1 MSKFVADRIYKM
13 QDENGNIVV
22 SFVVSGSN
30 KWAANMSVEELKKL
44 GKTKL
49 SIDVKKY
56 KSHRSI
62 EQNKMLWALCE
73 KLAIAI
79 SGVSYKSEVEDCYV
93 NLLEEANIEG
103 RFRVVLPEDRKQL
116 EEEYRVVKSVGKRMV
131 ENPKNNKK
139 TECEMFLCYKG
150 SSTFDTKQMTE
161 LIELALNRCADLG
174 VHDSEIQQIMEDNRR
189 YEK

>member
-1 MSKFVADRIYKM
+1 MSKFIADRVYKM
-13 QDENGNIVV
+13 QDENNNVII

-30 KWAANMSVEELKKL
+30 KYSANMTFDELKKL
-44 GKTKL
+44 GDVKL
-49 SIDVKKY
+49 SVESKKY
-56 KSHRSI
+56 KSQRSL

-73 KLAIAI
+73 KIAIAT
-79 SGVSYKSEVEDCYV
+79 SGFSYKSEVEECYV

-103 RFRVVLPEDRKQL
+103 RFRVALPEDKKQL

-131 ENPKNNKK
+131 LNPKTNKK

-161 LIELALNRCADLG
+161 LIELALNRCAELG
-174 VHDSEIQQIMEDNRR
+174 IYDSEIEQIRETTRI
-189 YEK
+189 